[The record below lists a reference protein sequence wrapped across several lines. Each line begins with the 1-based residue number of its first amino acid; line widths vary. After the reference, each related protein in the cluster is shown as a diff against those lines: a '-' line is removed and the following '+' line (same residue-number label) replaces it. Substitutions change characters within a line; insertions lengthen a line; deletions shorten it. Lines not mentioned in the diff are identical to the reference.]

1 MKVTTKFARRG
12 MVASAIV
19 ASIVLIA
26 GCAQEAPPEG
36 DTDGM
41 SLEESAIKE
50 GSLLIYGGSADNQ
63 MKALVDGF
71 NEKYPSIQVDYF
83 RAPGASL
90 LNRFATEAES
100 GSVIADVF
108 MPTVQPEFI
117 TDTHSEWFVEITD
130 DEFPAAENWPA
141 DFREDRVLTAWVQNV
156 VLGYNVDQVESA
168 PTSWEDALDARFK
181 GKIMLLDPRASAAT
195 MAWYEIIRDAY
206 GDDFLTQLVGQN
218 GQWVDSAAVGA
229 QQVAAGAFAMSFPT
243 YASQLIGLEQSG
255 APVGIAKDLDPN
267 MALFTYFAVPEDAPH
282 PNAARL
288 FASWLLGPDG
298 REVICADHVY
308 AAIGGGDSACEAV
321 LPGSI
326 PPNFSLSDEEK
337 AHVLELLNLE

>member
-1 MKVTTKFARRG
+1 MKLNSRSARRG
-12 MVASAIV
+12 TATAAIITAMV
-19 ASIVLIA
+19 LLA
-26 GCAQEAPPEG
+26 GCAQDAPAPES
-36 DTDGM
+36 TDGA
-41 SLEESAIKE
+41 SLEESAIQE

-117 TDTHSEWFVEITD
+117 SEDHPEWFVELTD
-130 DEFPAAENWPA
+130 EEFPAAADWPA
-141 DFREDRVLTAWVQNV
+141 DFREDKVLTAWVQNV
-156 VLGYNVDQVESA
+156 VLGYNVEQVKSPPA
-168 PTSWEDALDARFK
+168 SWEDVLDPRFT

-195 MAWYEIIRDAY
+195 MAWYEIIRSAY
-206 GDDFLTQLVGQN
+206 GDDFLKKLVAQN
-218 GQWVDSAAVGA
+218 GQWIDSAAVGA

-243 YASQLIGLEQSG
+243 YASQLIGLKQSG
-255 APVGIAKDLDPN
+255 APVDIVKNLEPN
-267 MALFTYFAVPEDAPH
+267 MALFTYFAVSADAPH

-298 REVICADHVY
+298 REVICADQVY
-308 AAIGGGDSACEAV
+308 AAIGGGDSSCESV

-326 PPNFSLSDEEK
+326 PPNFSLTDSEK
-337 AHVLELLNLE
+337 THVLDLLGLE